1 MRKTLIVLVIF
12 ALIATYSF
20 AGTATASFDEMKALE
35 GKWIG
40 KNSKGEPVSVS
51 YELVANG
58 TALVE
63 TLHGMNEIM
72 TTVYHTDGSNLMM
85 THYCGAGNQPRMR
98 ADLSGGNA
106 KVIPF
111 AFFDGTNIPSQDT
124 PHMHKLQVTFIDQ
137 NHFSQQWT
145 FMDHGKEMSDL
156 FTFERAKN

>member
-1 MRKTLIVLVIF
+1 MREECEEKRALERFHAVKHTSAMIYLTNWLSIRRRMMAKTIAGFLMF
-12 ALIATYSF
+12 ALIAVYSF
-20 AGTATASFDEMKALE
+20 GGTATASFDAMKALE
-35 GKWIG
+35 GKWTG
-40 KNSKGEPVSVS
+40 KNSKGEAVSVS

-106 KVIPF
+106 KVIP
-111 AFFDGTNIPSQDT
+111 
-124 PHMHKLQVTFIDQ
+124 
-137 NHFSQQWT
+137 
-145 FMDHGKEMSDL
+145 
-156 FTFERAKN
+156 